1 MSTQAALF
9 ITLAVVLAAA
19 PPLALGNNGH
29 EEVVGGA
36 GDAASRKR
44 WPCCDEC
51 GVCTRSLPPICS
63 CSDTSAS
70 GCNPACA
77 KCVKSIDND
86 GEPVFQCEDMI
97 INFCKHRCTRPAAAA
112 AAAEA

>member
-1 MSTQAALF
+1 MRHQAALF
-9 ITLAVVLAAA
+9 VTLAVVLAVLAA

-29 EEVVGGA
+29 EEAVGVA
-36 GDAASRKR
+36 DDAAKKR

-63 CSDTSAS
+63 CRDTSTS
-70 GCNPACA
+70 GCNPACT

-86 GEPVFQCEDMI
+86 GEPVFQCKDMI
-97 INFCKHRCTRPAAAA
+97 VNFCKRRCTSPATAADA
-112 AAAEA
+112 